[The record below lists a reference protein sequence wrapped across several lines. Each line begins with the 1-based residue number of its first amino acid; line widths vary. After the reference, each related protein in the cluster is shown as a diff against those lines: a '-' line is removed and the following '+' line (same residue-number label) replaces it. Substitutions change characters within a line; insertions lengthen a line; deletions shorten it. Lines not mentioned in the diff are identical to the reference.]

1 MLPKRHFRAY
11 LKERWWVV
19 MLCMAAMLGAVM
31 AMETLHK
38 PSYTAFAQLYAAGAA
53 PLNTGNIFNDQS
65 DNFFGTQIEILKS
78 GRLESEA
85 LEKAGYVPK
94 PGAGEPVKLEVT
106 QPMRTTL
113 LNLKVT
119 GSDPDLVQRFLQ
131 ALIDQYL
138 AYKKE
143 TQTSSSDEL
152 VLKLTDEMS
161 KKDSLLHTLQDKW
174 LAFQKTNNVGALD
187 AEARSAGTYLA
198 DLNLQLAKLQVD
210 RELLAA
216 GLLPEAKAETKVPAV
231 TGTNSAGGDP
241 TAGEIPS
248 NESSEGSHVSTSAE
262 TLKSTRVQLAL
273 KQAERDRILAE
284 RGPAAARPFDDTIT
298 NLQQTVSI
306 LERQNLKEIQADL
319 AEADRR
325 IEILSNSIPGWQNR
339 LLEANTR
346 LTDGRKMEEDMK
358 REGGYYDHLVGMLE
372 SVDLNKNV
380 QQEQWSIFQAP
391 TAASPVVRNLS
402 FRIVLSLV
410 FGTVI
415 GLGLVFGWYMLDDRF
430 VSVQDIKDQFGELVL
445 GMIPRIKIPK
455 NGAKVALLN
464 EADPRRAYAESYRH
478 LRSALLLAQFGENQP
493 RTILFTSAM
502 PGEGK
507 STVAM
512 NLARILARSGLRV
525 ALMDA
530 DPHGGGM
537 DKFLPTHGQVGLSD
551 YLRGEASAEGIV
563 QAGDIPG
570 LTYIGTGNYREGNE
584 GLMLQPQ
591 LPALLAELRKNH
603 EYVILDGAPVLAAD
617 DAALLVPH
625 ADTVVLVVRPFYSRS
640 RMVRRALEMLYQ
652 RQANHVA
659 IIYNQAR
666 PDDLSG
672 QLYRQ
677 RNGVAKNGVVKEA

>member
-1 MLPKRHFRAY
+1 MVCVA
-11 LKERWWVV
+11 V
-19 MLCMAAMLGAVM
+19 ALGGIM
-31 AMETLHK
+31 AMETLQK
-38 PSYTAFAQLYAAGAA
+38 PTYTAFAQLYAGGSI
-53 PLNTGNIFNDQS
+53 PLNTGSIFNDQS

-78 GRLESEA
+78 PRLENEA

-94 PGAGEPVKLEVT
+94 SGAGEPVKLDVT
-106 QPMRTTL
+106 QPLKTTL
-113 LNLKVT
+113 LDLKVT
-119 GSDPDLVQRFLQ
+119 GSDPDLVRRFLQ

-138 AYKKE
+138 AYKKDTE
-143 TQTSSSDEL
+143 NSSSEEL
-152 VLKLTDEMS
+152 VLSLTDQLS
-161 KKDSLLHTLQDKW
+161 KKEGVLQTLQDKW

-187 AEARSAGTYLA
+187 AEAKSAGSYLA
-198 DLNLQLAKLQVD
+198 ELNLQLAKLQVD

-216 GLLPEAKAETKVPAV
+216 GLLPESKTAEKAALVGPTEVSTNGT
-231 TGTNSAGGDP
+231 TGDLADSGTSP
-241 TAGEIPS
+241 
-248 NESSEGSHVSTSAE
+248 NESTEGSHVSTSAE
-262 TLKSTRVQLAL
+262 TLKATRVQLAL
-273 KQAERDRILAE
+273 KQAERDRVFNE
-284 RGPAAARPFDDTIT
+284 HGPAAAKQMGDTIT
-298 NLQQTVSI
+298 NLQQEVAI
-306 LERQNLKEIQADL
+306 LERQSLKEIQADL
-319 AEADRR
+319 ADTDRR
-325 IEILSNSIPGWQNR
+325 IEILSSSIPNWQGR

-346 LTDGRKMEEDMK
+346 LTEGQKLKDDMK
-358 REGGYYDHLVGMLE
+358 RESGYYDHLVGMLE
-372 SVDLNKNV
+372 NVDLNKNV

-391 TAASPVVRNLS
+391 TTASPVLRNVPL
-402 FRIVLSLV
+402 RIILALV
-410 FGTVI
+410 FGTAI
-415 GLGLVFGWYMLDDRF
+415 GLGLVFGWYMRDDRF

-455 NGAKVALLN
+455 QSAKTALLA
-464 EADPRRAYAESYRH
+464 EADSRWAYAESYRH

-512 NLARILARSGLRV
+512 NLSRILARSGLRV
-525 ALMDA
+525 ALVDA

-537 DKFLPTHGQVGLSD
+537 DKFLENHGQAGLSD

-563 QAGDIPG
+563 QAADIPG
-570 LTYIGTGNYREGNE
+570 LSYIRTGNYREGTE

-591 LPALLAELRKNH
+591 LPALLEELRKNH
-603 EYVILDGAPVLAAD
+603 DYVILDGAPVLAAD

-652 RQANHVA
+652 RQANYVA
-659 IIYNQAR
+659 IVYNQAR

-677 RNGVAKNGVVKEA
+677 RNGAAKNGLVKNG